1 MTVATSWVKNAE
13 CASPEYASIAD
24 YLFFT
29 DELRGKEKAAAT
41 EEARDI
47 CNDCPVRRECLK
59 FAIQNPD
66 LTEYGIWGGLTPSEI
81 KRLRRLYKRQGEAA
95 LIQYALEEISS

>member
-1 MTVATSWVKNAE
+1 MTADTSWINNAK
-13 CASPEYASIAD
+13 CASLKNGIAD

-29 DELRGKEKAAAT
+29 DELRGKEKAAAI

-66 LTEYGIWGGLTPSEI
+66 LTEYGMWGGLTPSEL